1 MTGEIPAYAGMT
13 WALAMTIMRSMT
25 NPIDTP
31 TNIFHTFLMTNHEWI
46 EKLAKDEL
54 RVENSG
60 EFDLY
65 GSFDQTT
72 ILKEQTSH
80 FLRELR
86 QITQEMANTF
96 NAYRGEKNSIKV
108 FQITGTE
115 ADFMIFRNSLK
126 LVFAARKPGEISI
139 NFLTVRN
146 GILEE
151 ARGKEST
158 KDGDALKATVG
169 PFNEAHWYFR
179 DHCVDPKSLMKFYFT
194 EFVKN
199 SLL

>member
-1 MTGEIPAYAGMT
+1 
-13 WALAMTIMRSMT
+13 MT
-25 NPIDTP
+25 NVIDTLA
-31 TNIFHTFLMTNHEWI
+31 NIFHTFLMPNYEWL

-54 RVENSG
+54 RVESSG

-65 GSFDQTT
+65 GSFDQIS
-72 ILKEQTSH
+72 ILKEQTPH

-86 QITQEMANTF
+86 LITQEMANTF
-96 NAYRGEKNSIKV
+96 NAFRGEKNSIKV

-126 LVFAARKPGEISI
+126 LVFSMKKPGEIAI
-139 NFLTVRN
+139 NFITVRN

-151 ARGKEST
+151 NSGKEKS
-158 KDGDALKATVG
+158 KEGDILKATIG

-179 DHCVDPKSLMKFYFT
+179 DHHVDPRSLMKFYFT

-199 SLL
+199 SLS